1 MTTYAIAHLRNVD
14 MGPYIVA
21 YLEAI
26 DATLEPYD
34 GKFVIHGYGNRK
46 VLEGDWQG
54 DLVMIA
60 FPDRQSAEDWYASSA
75 YQAILPLRTEH
86 SEGEAI
92 LVDGVEAGHR
102 ATDILGARLA

>member
-1 MTTYAIAHLRNVD
+1 MTTYAIAHLRNVA

-34 GKFVIHGYGNRK
+34 GKFLIHGNRNRK

-60 FPDRQSAEDWYASSA
+60 FPDRKSAEDWYASSA
-75 YQAILPLRTEH
+75 YQAILPLRTGN
-86 SEGEAI
+86 SDGEAI
-92 LVDGVEAGHR
+92 LVDGVEPGHR
-102 ATDILGARLA
+102 ATDLLK

>member
-26 DATLEPYD
+26 DATLAPYD
-34 GKFVIHGYGNRK
+34 GRFVIHGNGNRQ
-46 VLEGDWQG
+46 VLEGDWQR

-75 YQAILPLRTEH
+75 YQAILPLRTQNA
-86 SEGEAI
+86 EGEAI
-92 LVDGVEAGHR
+92 LVDRCAPDPR
-102 ATDILGARLA
+102 ATDILR